1 MARGKNLNFRMK
13 KYLSDNM
20 RLDPKEWTYTKNTN
34 EELVLINKNS
44 GAKKIINKVERNITT
59 F

>member
-13 KYLSDNM
+13 KYLSDKM

-34 EELVLINKNS
+34 EELVLVNKIS
-44 GAKKIINKVERNITT
+44 GEKKIINKVERKIIT

>member
-13 KYLSDNM
+13 KYLSDKM
-20 RLDPKEWTYTKNTN
+20 RLDPKEWTYIKNTN

-44 GAKKIINKVERNITT
+44 GVKKIINKVERNITT

>member
-13 KYLSDNM
+13 KYLSDKM
-20 RLDPKEWTYTKNTN
+20 RLDPKEWTYIKNTN

>member
-13 KYLSDNM
+13 KYLSEKM
-20 RLDPKEWTYTKNTN
+20 RLDPKEWTYTKYTN
-34 EELVLINKNS
+34 EELVLVNKIS
-44 GAKKIINKVERNITT
+44 GEKKIIHKIERNITT